1 MAHEYRLTAHIHVSR
16 SIDETF
22 AFFADA
28 ANLARITPPELG
40 FSIATPQPITMR
52 EGALIDYTIKLWGIP
67 MRWRTRITVWEPGR
81 RFVDEQLSGPYKKWV
96 HTHRFAANENGGT
109 DIDDDV
115 VYALPFGAL
124 GRLAAPIVRL
134 QLRRIFSFRERQV
147 SRLLARDESDP
158 SLRSR

>member
-1 MAHEYRLTAHIHVSR
+1 MPLRKRLCLGVSHEYRLSTSLRVRAAL
-16 SIDETF
+16 DETF

-40 FSIATPQPITMR
+40 FSIATQLPIAMH
-52 EGALIDYTIKLWGIP
+52 EGTLIDYTIKLWGIP
-67 MRWRTRITVWEPGR
+67 MRWRTRIAIWEPGR

-96 HTHRFAANENGGT
+96 HTHRFTANAQGGT

-115 VYALPFGAL
+115 VYALPFGPV

-134 QLRRIFSFRERQV
+134 QLRRIFSYREREV
-147 SRLLARDESDP
+147 TRILG
-158 SLRSR
+158 